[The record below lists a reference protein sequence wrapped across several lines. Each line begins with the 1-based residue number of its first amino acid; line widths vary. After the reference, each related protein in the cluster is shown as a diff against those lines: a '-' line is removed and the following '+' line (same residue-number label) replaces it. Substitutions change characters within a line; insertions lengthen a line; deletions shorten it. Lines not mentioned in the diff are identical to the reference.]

1 MINSKSNFVCN
12 LFPNFKFK
20 SDFPLHQKQTH
31 PKTNKMSRQFQP
43 RKLIP
48 SGSNNYCA
56 NENTHLHCY
65 YCDTF
70 YKINTFAGHFTH
82 CRVKLAEQGQDVE
95 KHNEKRKA
103 RRRIYEQRKK
113 ENDPLRNLRNAR
125 NRWESVIKQN
135 WEETHPNATY
145 EEVFLGVCDD
155 NPFFWD
161 QNTLPELLNRDA
173 RQEFFRKM
181 KKSFT
186 DCLVDA
192 NNILNKRDDID
203 TDKQRFFMTIQAFQP
218 LKETLREMEPT

>member
-1 MINSKSNFVCN
+1 
-12 LFPNFKFK
+12 
-20 SDFPLHQKQTH
+20 
-31 PKTNKMSRQFQP
+31 MSRQFQT

-82 CRVKLAEQGQDVE
+82 CKVKLTEHGQDVE
-95 KHNEKRKA
+95 KHNQERKA
-103 RRRIYEQRKK
+103 KRRIYEKRKK
-113 ENDPLRNLRNAR
+113 ENDPLCNLRNAR

-135 WEETHPNATY
+135 WEETHPDATY
-145 EEVFLGVCDD
+145 EEAFLGVCDD

-161 QNTLPELLNRDA
+161 QNTLPELLDRDA
-173 RQEFFRKM
+173 RKEFFRKM
-181 KKSFT
+181 KKSLT

-192 NNILNKRDDID
+192 NDILNHRDDID
-203 TDKQRFFMTIQAFQP
+203 TEEQRFLMTIQAFHP
-218 LKETLREMEPT
+218 LKVTLSEMEST